1 MSVSGNSESLD
12 IQSGD
17 CAILMMLI
25 NNMKQLVQEIL
36 RLCREYGECRVEAE
50 RMEEA
55 RRVKNALE
63 SVCSMA
69 RQRLDISDPALL
81 LALLD
86 ACEVT
91 RDEGMLQE
99 VLDVVGRN
107 LDRLA
112 VSAESVKLLAYCY
125 YYVEEKECVERA
137 WEMMTVLEQRGEDVS
152 EVRKVLEELTE
163 LC

>member
-1 MSVSGNSESLD
+1 M
-12 IQSGD
+12 Q
-17 CAILMMLI
+17 
-25 NNMKQLVQEIL
+25 QLTQEIL
-36 RLCREYGECRVEAE
+36 RLCREYGECRVEVE

-69 RQRLDISDPALL
+69 RQRLLSDPALL

-112 VSAESVKLLAYCY
+112 VSVESVKLLACCY
-125 YYVEEKECVERA
+125 YYVEEEECAERA
-137 WEMMTVLEQRGEDVS
+137 RRMLEELRKLGMGEEELADA
-152 EVRKVLEELTE
+152 ETILEELT
-163 LC
+163 

>member
-1 MSVSGNSESLD
+1 MSVSGNSESID

-63 SVCSMA
+63 SVCAMA

-86 ACEVT
+86 AC
-91 RDEGMLQE
+91 
-99 VLDVVGRN
+99 VVGRN

-112 VSAESVKLLAYCY
+112 VSAESVKLLACCY
-125 YYVEEKECVERA
+125 YYVEEEECVERA
-137 WEMMTVLEQRGEDVS
+137 GRMLEELRKMGRGEEELADV
-152 EVRKVLEELTE
+152 ETILEELT
-163 LC
+163 

>member
-1 MSVSGNSESLD
+1 MSVSGNSESID

-25 NNMKQLVQEIL
+25 NNMQRLTQEIL

-63 SVCSMA
+63 SVCAMA

-112 VSAESVKLLAYCY
+112 VSAESVKLLA
-125 YYVEEKECVERA
+125 EEECVERA
-137 WEMMTVLEQRGEDVS
+137 GRMLEELRKMGRGEEELADV
-152 EVRKVLEELTE
+152 ETILEELT
-163 LC
+163 

>member
-1 MSVSGNSESLD
+1 MSVSGNSESID

-25 NNMKQLVQEIL
+25 NNMQRLTQEIL
-36 RLCREYGECRVEAE
+36 RLCREYGEC

-63 SVCSMA
+63 SVCAMA

-112 VSAESVKLLAYCY
+112 VSAESVKLLACCY
-125 YYVEEKECVERA
+125 YYVEEEECVERA
-137 WEMMTVLEQRGEDVS
+137 GRMLEELRKMGRGEEELADV
-152 EVRKVLEELTE
+152 ETILEELT
-163 LC
+163 